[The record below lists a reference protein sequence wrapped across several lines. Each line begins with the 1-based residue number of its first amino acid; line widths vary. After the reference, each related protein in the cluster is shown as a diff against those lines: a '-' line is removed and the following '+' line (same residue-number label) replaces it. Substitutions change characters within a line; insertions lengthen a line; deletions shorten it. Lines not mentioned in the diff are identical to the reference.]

1 MSSLYLTSISS
12 EKKTNIRKGTPPKVA
27 ILVQNMLFYFLFLPN
42 GSGNIAMYNINIKWE
57 GRQIF

>member
-27 ILVQNMLFYFLFLPN
+27 ILVQNMLLFSILPN
-42 GSGNIAMYNINIKWE
+42 GSVNIVIYNINIKWDR
-57 GRQIF
+57 RQIF